1 MPARR
6 KRDPYLVFISY
17 SHRDRWIARHW
28 VRLIGE
34 IGRGR
39 IRTFLDEKDIDG
51 GSSIAETIRDSIR
64 KCDELLV
71 LVTPASKSRQ
81 WVIVEMSVAWGLKK
95 RVVAVLHH
103 AAPKDMPEVI
113 YPYKAFDLNEFDT
126 YLQQLEARARERLK

>member
-1 MPARR
+1 MPAPR

-17 SHRDRWIARHW
+17 SHKDRWIARQW

-39 IRTFLDEKDIDG
+39 IRTFLDEKDIEG
-51 GSSIAETIRDSIR
+51 GASIAETIRDSIR

-71 LVTPASKSRQ
+71 FVTPASKNRQ

-95 RVVAVLHH
+95 RVAAVLHH
-103 AAPKDMPEVI
+103 ATPKDMPEVI
-113 YPYKAFDLNEFDT
+113 YPYRAFDLNEFDT
-126 YLQQLEARARERLK
+126 YLQQLEARAKEKLK